1 MEAKTLYVG
10 DAQRVATKGRADESR
25 PVHKEVASV
34 RRIKLVLG
42 VGAVMVA
49 ALMAFAAPA
58 MALDRD
64 VEQEAD
70 SGDVDQSFE
79 VSGGD
84 DNSNQTVS
92 IQGVAN
98 TGNTQNAIGVSDGTG
113 FFDDD
118 DFFFDEDEFF
128 FFGDFDGDRFDEGW
142 EFEDVGASIEL
153 SPEQVVTS
161 DQEVNQ
167 AATATD

>member
-1 MEAKTLYVG
+1 M
-10 DAQRVATKGRADESR
+10 
-25 PVHKEVASV
+25 

-42 VGAVMVA
+42 VCAVMVA

-58 MALDRD
+58 MAAPNRSVSHD

-79 VSGGD
+79 VSGGG

-98 TGNTQNAIGVSDGTG
+98 TGNAQNFIGVSDGFGDGFDDGFLDDG
-113 FFDDD
+113 FF
-118 DFFFDEDEFF
+118 FCDEDDED
-128 FFGDFDGDRFDEGW
+128 GDGFCDRRGDRFFVDEGLFFLGDLDGDGFDDGF
-142 EFEDVGASIEL
+142 EFEDVGASIAV

-161 DQEVNQ
+161 DQVVDQ